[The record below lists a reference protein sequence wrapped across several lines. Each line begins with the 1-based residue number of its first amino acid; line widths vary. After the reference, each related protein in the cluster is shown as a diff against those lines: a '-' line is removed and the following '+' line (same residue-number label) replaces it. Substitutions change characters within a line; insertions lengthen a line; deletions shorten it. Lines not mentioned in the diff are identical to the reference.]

1 MKLIRGLLFFILV
14 FEEETLACHIYKIL
28 NKILKM
34 VSNKAE
40 LLEELEEKRKFVDIH
55 YSDSLIQIWHYYI
68 MTENMNEMDRLSL
81 FSKYIRCV

>member
-1 MKLIRGLLFFILV
+1 MFLNRMNEEKILFNEIDSWFYYFLSLV

-55 YSDSLIQIWHYYI
+55 YSDSLIQIWALLY
-68 MTENMNEMDRLSL
+68 NDG
-81 FSKYIRCV
+81 KYE